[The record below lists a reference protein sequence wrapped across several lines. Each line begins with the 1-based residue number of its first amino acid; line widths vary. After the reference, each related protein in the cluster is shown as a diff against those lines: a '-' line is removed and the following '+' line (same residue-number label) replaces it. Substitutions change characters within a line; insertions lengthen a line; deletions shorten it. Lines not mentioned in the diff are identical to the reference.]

1 MYKCLKDD
9 IKIEDICAI
18 EGSLTEEDE
27 ETLLPTTTNYLY
39 IKDNCDAD
47 ELCKKMEDSIL
58 YQCFPKIEKL
68 KIGEKC
74 SVNEEC
80 YTGFCSMDICMGVDF
95 EAECTDYP
103 NACKPGMY
111 CTYNSYL
118 NKKICVEYASINEIC
133 GESFE
138 LGYNKK
144 CLPGLLCQIRD
155 NNSGTTVCKKWG
167 TFDINKEV
175 TDERLC
181 QTGMALID
189 IEVDNKLKCIAV
201 EEEGEC
207 DEETHKC
214 NPQVV
219 GIGENPDVPNELEL
233 NCIGGLKNFYAC
245 PLSNTKTQIFK
256 KYIEEYNKKFDGEK
270 LQKSQYF
277 IDGYFNDK
285 TLTELYI
292 KYKQFEYLKAYE
304 LIDFEGNINGLYSCE
319 YEFIWNYLTSQI
331 TKYNL
336 FIIIFVAFLLQ

>member
-1 MYKCLKDD
+1 
-9 IKIEDICAI
+9 
-18 EGSLTEEDE
+18 
-27 ETLLPTTTNYLY
+27 
-39 IKDNCDAD
+39 
-47 ELCKKMEDSIL
+47 
-58 YQCFPKIEKL
+58 
-68 KIGEKC
+68 
-74 SVNEEC
+74 
-80 YTGFCSMDICMGVDF
+80 MGVDF
-95 EAECTDYP
+95 EAECTDFP